1 MAVTLD
7 MIKDARRAMQGIV
20 RNTPLDPAPH
30 VGRNIYIKAENLQL
44 TGSFKLRGA
53 YNKIRSL
60 TSEEAARGVI
70 ACSAGNHAQ
79 GIAYSASMLGIR
91 STICMPAGAPLS
103 KVESTK
109 GYGAEVVLV
118 PGVYDDA
125 AREARRLAQEQGYT
139 FAHPFD
145 DPLVIAGQGT
155 IGLEIL
161 EQLPQVEQVIV
172 PIGGGGLISGI
183 AVAIK
188 TLKPSCRI
196 IGVQAAKAASMY
208 LSQIEGAPVELTSVA
223 TIADGIAVKKPGEL
237 TFALCQRYVDEIITV
252 SEGEIACA
260 ILRLIEGQKT
270 VAEGAGAAAV
280 AAALFGKVDTLG
292 RPTRVRGVRGQ
303 CGCDHPVPDRHP
315 RSDQVRADHGASHR
329 DQRQSRQSGASVA
342 DRGGYGR
349 QCGQHR
355 PRPCRP
361 EFGCRHVSC
370 DAGAGDPGQ
379 GSYPPDPGCH
389 VPSRLLPAAPR
400 APCPLTG
407 EQILTV
413 LLLL

>member
-109 GYGAEVVLV
+109 GCGAEVVLV

-292 RPTRVRGVRGQ
+292 RPTVCVVSGGNVDVTTLSRIVTRGLTKSGRIMEL
-303 CGCDHPVPDRHP
+303 RTEI
-315 RSDQVRADHGASHR
+315 SDNPGSLVHLLQI
-329 DQRQSRQSGASVA
+329 VA
-342 DRGGYGR
+342 DTGANVVNIDHARAVQSSDVGMCLVTLALETRDRDHIRQIRDAMFQAGY
-349 QCGQHR
+349 
-355 PRPCRP
+355 
-361 EFGCRHVSC
+361 
-370 DAGAGDPGQ
+370 
-379 GSYPPDPGCH
+379 Y
-389 VPSRLLPAAPR
+389 LLPQEPHAP
-400 APCPLTG
+400 
-407 EQILTV
+407 
-413 LLLL
+413 

>member
-44 TGSFKLRGA
+44 TGAFKLRGA

-237 TFALCQRYVDEIITV
+237 TFALCQRYVDESITV

-292 RPTRVRGVRGQ
+292 RPTVCVVSGGNVDVTTLSRIVTRGLTKSGRIMEL
-303 CGCDHPVPDRHP
+303 RTEI
-315 RSDQVRADHGASHR
+315 SDNPGSLVHLLQI
-329 DQRQSRQSGASVA
+329 VA
-342 DRGGYGR
+342 DTGANVVNIDHARAVQSSDVGMCLVTLALETRDRDHIRQIRDAMFQAGY
-349 QCGQHR
+349 
-355 PRPCRP
+355 
-361 EFGCRHVSC
+361 
-370 DAGAGDPGQ
+370 
-379 GSYPPDPGCH
+379 Y
-389 VPSRLLPAAPR
+389 LLPQEPHAP
-400 APCPLTG
+400 
-407 EQILTV
+407 
-413 LLLL
+413 

>member
-7 MIKDARRAMQGIV
+7 MIKDARRAMLGIV

-196 IGVQAAKAASMY
+196 IGIQAAKAASMY

-292 RPTRVRGVRGQ
+292 RPTVCVVSGGNVDVTTLSRIVTRGLTKSGRIMEL
-303 CGCDHPVPDRHP
+303 RTEI
-315 RSDQVRADHGASHR
+315 SDNPGSLVHLLQI
-329 DQRQSRQSGASVA
+329 VA
-342 DRGGYGR
+342 DTGANVVNIDHARAVQSSDVGMCLVTLALETRDRDHIRQIRDAMFQAGY
-349 QCGQHR
+349 
-355 PRPCRP
+355 
-361 EFGCRHVSC
+361 
-370 DAGAGDPGQ
+370 
-379 GSYPPDPGCH
+379 Y
-389 VPSRLLPAAPR
+389 LLPQEPHAP
-400 APCPLTG
+400 
-407 EQILTV
+407 
-413 LLLL
+413 